1 MAVSK
6 YTTAFG
12 EPATE
17 RDLIH
22 IFDVLNENNDDRIQ
36 FREFTKH
43 IEKCGCKLNR
53 DDARKVFDHISTL
66 ADDKII
72 NKHAWVNGVNIAH
85 ENVLTD
91 KIYKA
96 IISGGQYDPQPGRSE
111 IDLDEITK
119 TLKDTKAEWRKRI
132 ECMESLSRQL
142 TTNKMSTDKF
152 HSIFRS
158 NHVGL
163 TKQARDRR
171 SNVMRVACETE
182 AKLICR
188 WKKEFSK
195 YGCTLIEHI
204 YELVRLK
211 IEINNRCGKNVL
223 NCLVKNCPDRSKLR
237 FLELI
242 GKEANTSQYKHL
254 KKDLFD
260 VLLVY
265 FHHQTDSLK
274 EDENFWKTLM
284 EITKKGVQDVD
295 QV

>member
-1 MAVSK
+1 MAVSN
-6 YTTAFG
+6 YTNCFG

-17 RDLIH
+17 EDLIH

-36 FREFTKH
+36 FREFQKF
-43 IEKCGCKLNR
+43 IDNCGCKLNR
-53 DDARKVFDHISTL
+53 DDARKAFDHIADL

-72 NKHAWVNGVNIAH
+72 NKYAWVNGINRAN
-85 ENVLTD
+85 ENPLTE
-91 KIYKA
+91 KCYRRIVA
-96 IISGGQYDPQPGRSE
+96 GGQYDPQPGRSE

-142 TTNKMSTDKF
+142 TTEKMSTDKF

-182 AKLICR
+182 AKIIRR
-188 WKKEFSK
+188 WTKEFSK
-195 YGCTLIEHI
+195 YGCTLIEYI
-204 YELVRLK
+204 YELIRIK
-211 IEINNRCGKNVL
+211 IKVNNQYGKAVL
-223 NCLVKNCPDRSKLR
+223 ICLVKNCPDRSKLK
-237 FLELI
+237 FLEAL
-242 GKEANTSQYKHL
+242 GKEANTSKYQNL

-260 VLLVY
+260 VLLIY
-265 FHHQTDSLK
+265 FNHQTDSLK
-274 EDENFWKTLM
+274 EDEEFWKLLM
-284 EITKKGVQDVD
+284 SVTKKGVEDVD
-295 QV
+295 EV